1 MKNKPV
7 ADFEKAGINAK
18 ITVSRKIR
26 KIDPVVEN
34 IANNLAEIDA
44 IHFIRVSPGFLQAS
58 SETTE
63 GRLKTPITRPGHPTA
78 IGVSLII
85 DFDYGDVHFFEMTSA
100 IKGYGQKMVDAVL
113 NALPQE
119 WNGVVVMDWS
129 DGFWDKMKEKH
140 RNLVI
145 L

>member
-18 ITVSRKIR
+18 ITVSRKIK

-44 IHFIRVSPGFLQAS
+44 IHFIRVSPDFLQAS
-58 SETTE
+58 SEATE
-63 GRLKTPITRPGHPTA
+63 GHLKTPITKPGHPTA

-85 DFDYGDVHFFEMTSA
+85 DFDYGDVQFFEMTSA

-129 DGFWDKMKEKH
+129 DGFWDKMKEKY
-140 RNLVI
+140 RNLLI